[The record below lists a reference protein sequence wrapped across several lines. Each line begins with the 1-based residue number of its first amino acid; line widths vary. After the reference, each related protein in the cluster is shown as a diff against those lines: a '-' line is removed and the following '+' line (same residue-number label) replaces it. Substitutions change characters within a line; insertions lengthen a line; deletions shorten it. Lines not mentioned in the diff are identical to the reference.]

1 MPGPLTRALFQLL
14 TVNPKHRV
22 SSLQDMRAAPALAG
36 VLWAELSEKKVEP
49 GFVPNVSP
57 WAWGGQGGRGQPGTS
72 SAPSSTERPPALR
85 PHLRAGGDDPG
96 VAAAAQEEEA
106 SGQEQVPGQQQGQL
120 PIGECGPAPGR
131 LCSGPSPLPLW
142 WGTEAP
148 ACPTLEG
155 HMVPGSASMVSGSF
169 PCVCV
174 HSCVCT
180 RVYVCVPVFECT
192 CVFACVH
199 SRVYMCM
206 CARVREYTHVFVC
219 IRACVCPCVPVSV
232 HVCVCTCVCACVH
245 M

>member
-1 MPGPLTRALFQLL
+1 MFQLL

-120 PIGECGPAPGR
+120 PVGECGPAPGR
-131 LCSGPSPLPLW
+131 LCSGPSPLPPW

-155 HMVPGSASMVSGSF
+155 HMVPGSAPMVSGSF
-169 PCVCV
+169 PCVCA
-174 HSCVCT
+174 HAC
-180 RVYVCVPVFECT
+180 VYVC
-192 CVFACVH
+192 ACVCVCAH
-199 SRVYMCM
+199 HVRVCM
-206 CARVREYTHVFVC
+206 CARAGVCTPVHLCVCACEYTRVSVC
-219 IRACVCPCVPVSV
+219 IRACVSMCARACACLCMFV
-232 HVCVCTCVCACVH
+232 TARVCAYV
-245 M
+245 